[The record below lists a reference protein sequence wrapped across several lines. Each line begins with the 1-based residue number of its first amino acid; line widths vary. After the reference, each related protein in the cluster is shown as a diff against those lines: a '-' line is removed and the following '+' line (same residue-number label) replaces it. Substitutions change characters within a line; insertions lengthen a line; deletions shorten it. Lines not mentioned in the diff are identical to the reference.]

1 MTNTT
6 KQTKNYEDMNNE
18 GKAQVIYDTLLQKD
32 PTTLSELLM
41 ELSPEYSEDEI
52 LTVEDWLDYFRE
64 ENVNIAVLVK
74 VAQKSKDLNIDD
86 EYIRESIYYDG
97 YKTSNNIIDLL
108 DKDEAIEWITS
119 ALEDNS
125 SYIEDFNTAWLYQ
138 D

>member
-6 KQTKNYEDMNNE
+6 EQTKNYEDMNNE
-18 GKAQVIYDTLLQKD
+18 EKAQVIYNTLLQD
-32 PTTLSELLM
+32 QPTTLSELLM

-119 ALEDNS
+119 ALDDNYS
-125 SYIEDFNTAWLYQ
+125 SIEDVDAMMKNY
-138 D
+138 